1 MDTLVFDI
9 ESTGPNASKDRIVQ
23 LAILVVSEDKEV
35 LLKKSKKYN
44 PGIPITK
51 EATAIHGITDEDV
64 QDCDSF
70 KDDAKKLKKIF
81 ENKIIVTYNGL
92 RFDIPM
98 LMAEFERAKVS
109 VELSGKFID
118 VMKVETKLAPR
129 DLSSV
134 YKKYTGKT
142 LNGAHDALADVM
154 ATSTIYDAHYSILW
168 DRVEHADGCGAD
180 VSVHNYDFIDELM
193 ELSGSKNIVD
203 YSGKLKRDDQGYLIF
218 TFGKNK
224 DHRAIDEKEYCS
236 WILNSD
242 FPTQMKNLIRE
253 EISNHTIKKTS
264 PTKETYYPSKGNPLQ
279 KILHN
284 KMAENGDLPF

>member
-1 MDTLVFDI
+1 MDTLIFDI
-9 ESTGPNASKDRIVQ
+9 ESTGPNANKDKIVQ
-23 LAILVVSEDKEV
+23 LAILVVSEDKQI

-44 PGIPITK
+44 PGIPITA
-51 EATAIHGITDEDV
+51 EATKIHGITDEDV

-70 KDDAKKLKKIF
+70 GDDAKKLKKIF

-118 VMKVETKLAPR
+118 AMKVETKLAPR

-134 YKKYTGKT
+134 YKKYTGQT
-142 LNGAHDALADVM
+142 LDGAHDALADVM
-154 ATSTIYDAHYSILW
+154 ATSAIYDAHYSILW
-168 DRVEHADGCGAD
+168 DRVEQADGCGAD
-180 VSVHNYDFIDELM
+180 VSTHNYDFVDELM

-203 YSGKLKRDDQGYLIF
+203 YSGKLKKDDQGYLIF

-224 DHRAIDEKEYCS
+224 DHRCIDEKKYCS

-242 FPTQMKNLIRE
+242 FPTQMKNLIRQ
-253 EISNHTIKKTS
+253 EISNHTIKKTF
-264 PTKETYYPSKGNPLQ
+264 PTKETFYLGRKISKQNSLQ
-279 KILHN
+279 LDD
-284 KMAENGDLPF
+284 DLPF